1 MSDKKELRIDDV
13 DKNLKLPT
21 KLDKD
26 DIVFYNARQK
36 PFEIYGLCSPE
47 AEGAFL
53 RMPKEVGEAVSE
65 NLELLNKSTAGGRV
79 RFSTDSKYVA
89 IKVKMP
95 RPRVMNHMPAT
106 GSAGFDVYCDT
117 DSGSYFCGILSPSFN
132 IRGQSFETSIDFE
145 KGGEFETILNL
156 HGEGVKNYTINFPTY
171 SGFEE
176 LYIGLQESAFV
187 GGGAKY
193 AYDKPVLY
201 YGSSITQGGCS
212 SRPGTCYEAIISRK
226 LNVDHVNLGFSGSGK
241 GEPAMVEYISTLDP
255 LIFVCDYDHNAP
267 NAEHLEST
275 HWNLYESFRAAHPTT
290 PYVMITK
297 PDFTKGHRLSTDEMK
312 RRAVIHG
319 NFMKGIEKGDK
330 NLHFIDGESFFS
342 GYADGADCTVD
353 GCHPTD
359 LGFFLMAE
367 RIGATIKNIL
377 MKM

>member
-1 MSDKKELRIDDV
+1 MSEKKELKLEEIDE
-13 DKNLKLPT
+13 NLKLPT
-21 KLDKD
+21 TIGKE
-26 DIVFYNARQK
+26 DIVFYNVRRDPLK
-36 PFEIYGLCSPE
+36 IYGLYSPKT
-47 AEGAFL
+47 EGPFL
-53 RMPKEVGEAVSE
+53 RLPADVAEATSPGVES
-65 NLELLNKSTAGGRV
+65 LNKNTAGGRV
-79 RFSTDSKYVA
+79 RFSTDSKYIA
-89 IKVKMP
+89 IKCVMASP
-95 RPRVMNHMPAT
+95 RHMVHMPMS
-106 GSAGFDVYCDT
+106 GSTGFDIYRDT
-117 DSGSYFCGILSPSFN
+117 DSGSYFVGGFIPSATFN
-132 IRGQSFETSIDFE
+132 
-145 KGGEFETILNL
+145 GGEFESIVELYDCD
-156 HGEGVKNYTINFPTY
+156 GVRSYTINFPTY

-176 LYIGLQESAFV
+176 LYIGLEESAFV
-187 GGGAKY
+187 GSGASY
-193 AYDKPVLY
+193 AYDKPIVY

-241 GEPAMVEYISTLDP
+241 GEPAMIEYISTLDP